1 MTATVEKLQ
10 GPAAR
15 LEGYV
20 DAQDGGR
27 LFGWAW
33 DRLHPQERL
42 RIEVSVEGAVVA
54 SATADQSRPDL
65 RANSIGDGQHAFEV
79 ELTGSP
85 SEGADAVVVAISPST
100 GERLALKMRG
110 AEEQGAETLV
120 LLRRVAGAID
130 LLGRGQRRLGAALT
144 ERETAAAPA
153 ETEDLHKIMAEL
165 AAAQRELRKQQDCF
179 EVFLVRFD
187 GLLRDLTERM
197 DAPPAARPGLL
208 DRVLGK
214 SFK

>member
-54 SATADQSRPDL
+54 SAIADQSRPDL

-79 ELTGSP
+79 ELAGP
-85 SEGADAVVVAISPST
+85 EIAEAVVVAISPST

-153 ETEDLHKIMAEL
+153 ETEDLHKIMTEL